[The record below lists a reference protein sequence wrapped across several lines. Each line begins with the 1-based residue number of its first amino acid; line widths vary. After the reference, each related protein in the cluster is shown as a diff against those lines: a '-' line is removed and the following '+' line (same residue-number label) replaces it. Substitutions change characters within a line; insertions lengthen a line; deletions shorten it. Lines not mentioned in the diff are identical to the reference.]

1 MIRTFIVIL
10 ALLFAGTLLAEDP
23 GILEIRA
30 EYKNIIEALP
40 SLTKAETELSGYST
54 DGGKATAYRDSK
66 KNIRLIKVE
75 LYGESGKAFEEFYY
89 QNGSLIF
96 AFYES
101 HLYNVPFNVTPEVT
115 KDAGGAAFDPNKTK
129 ITEDRHYFAQG
140 KLVRWIDENKTEI
153 NPTSKEFKER
163 EKDILKFSKELLTMF
178 KQKT

>member
-1 MIRTFIVIL
+1 MTIRTFITIL
-10 ALLFAGTLLAEDP
+10 ALLFAGALSAEDS

-30 EYKNIIEALP
+30 EYKNIREALP

-54 DGGKATAYRDSK
+54 ESGKATAYRDGK
-66 KNIRLIKVE
+66 ENRLIKVE

-101 HLYNVPFNVTPEVT
+101 HRYNVPFNVTPEVT
-115 KDAGGAAFDPNKTK
+115 KDAGGVAFDPNKTK
-129 ITEDRHYFAQG
+129 ITEDRHYFAKG
-140 KLVRWIDENKTEI
+140 KLVLWIDENKTEI
-153 NPTSKEFKER
+153 KPTSKEFKER
-163 EKDILKFSKELLTMF
+163 EKDILKFSNELLAMF